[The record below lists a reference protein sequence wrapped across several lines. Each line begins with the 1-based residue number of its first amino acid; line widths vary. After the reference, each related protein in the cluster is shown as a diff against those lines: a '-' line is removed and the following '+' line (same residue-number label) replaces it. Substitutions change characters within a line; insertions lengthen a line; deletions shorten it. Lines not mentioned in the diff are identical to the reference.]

1 MSGEDRARPR
11 NRCAERAGNRARAL
25 SIAAAALLVSGCR
38 FGHAPS
44 PAPARD
50 ASVRAESRVLLPA
63 GVSADDYAYLRDRHL
78 LLPVA
83 NAKLARIPDSFED
96 ARDGQRRHHA
106 VDIMA
111 PRGTPVLAADDGHV
125 LKLRTGGA
133 GGITIYAVDP
143 KSRFIYYYAHLD
155 RYRKGI
161 SEGESIERGD
171 TIGFVGTSGN
181 APPDTPHLHFQV
193 TRMPDDGRWWT
204 GIPVNPRPLFVE

>member
-1 MSGEDRARPR
+1 MPR
-11 NRCAERAGNRARAL
+11 GASTL
-25 SIAAAALLVSGCR
+25 LVVVALLSTACR
-38 FGHAPS
+38 YGSAPAPTPAS
-44 PAPARD
+44 PAR
-50 ASVRAESRVLLPA
+50 RVVLPA
-63 GVSADDYAYLRDRHL
+63 GVTPDDYKYIRERHL
-78 LLPVA
+78 IIPVA
-83 NAKLARIPDSFED
+83 NATLARIPDSFED

-125 LKLRTGGA
+125 LKLRKGGA

-143 KSRFIYYYAHLD
+143 KSRFVYYYAHLD

-161 SEGESIERGD
+161 AEGESLEKGD

-193 TRMPDDGRWWT
+193 MRMPEDGKWWT
-204 GIPVNPRPLFVE
+204 GIPVNPWPLFVE

>member
-1 MSGEDRARPR
+1 M
-11 NRCAERAGNRARAL
+11 
-25 SIAAAALLVSGCR
+25 I
-38 FGHAPS
+38 
-44 PAPARD
+44 
-50 ASVRAESRVLLPA
+50 
-63 GVSADDYAYLRDRHL
+63 
-78 LLPVA
+78 PVA
-83 NAKLARIPDSFED
+83 AAKLARIPDSFED

-106 VDIMA
+106 IDIMA
-111 PRGTPVLAADDGHV
+111 PRGTPVIAADEGHV

-143 KSRFIYYYAHLD
+143 KSRFVYYYAHLD

-161 SEGESIERGD
+161 SEGEAIAQGD

-193 TRMPDDGRWWT
+193 MRMPEDGRWWT

>member
-1 MSGEDRARPR
+1 MMKLVGAPLGSMV
-11 NRCAERAGNRARAL
+11 AL
-25 SIAAAALLVSGCR
+25 ALVVSGCR
-38 FGHAPS
+38 LGSPSAPA
-44 PAPARD
+44 PAPARNET
-50 ASVRAESRVLLPA
+50 RAALAA
-63 GVSADDYAYLRDRHL
+63 GISADDYNYLRERHL
-78 LLPVA
+78 RIPVA
-83 NAKLARIPDSFED
+83 NAKLERIPDSFED

-111 PRGTPVLAADDGHV
+111 PRGTAVLSADDGHV
-125 LKLRTGGA
+125 LKLRQGGA

-161 SEGESIERGD
+161 SEGDVVEKGD

-193 TRMPDDGRWWT
+193 TRMPADGKWWM